1 MIEHFRGDP
10 MVHVTVSPHAPY
22 TVSDDAMKKLAALS
36 ERNNLP
42 IHIHVQETESEVS
55 NSLKQYG
62 MRPIERLK
70 NSES

>member
-1 MIEHFRGDP
+1 

-62 MRPIERLK
+62 MRPIRAAEKTR
-70 NSES
+70 NRE